1 MTLQMDV
8 RMEGITISPLSL
20 KSIVIKI
27 YRVHV
32 VSLFAHFQQ
41 VRLVQNFKNVHNIVK
56 EHQ

>member
-1 MTLQMDV
+1 MTLQMDE

-41 VRLVQNFKNVHNIVK
+41 VRLVQNLKNVHNIVK